1 MKQFAESEY
10 EKQYYKKGTDW
21 VWSGSG
27 MFNDSVF
34 FKDRPKVSVPK
45 KSLYLLVDVSGSM
58 FGDFDGR
65 GNSLL
70 DHLVGYLPVIAKDFS
85 GQVWW
90 MSNGIL
96 HWQKGTGYNL
106 DPSIDGKE
114 AKSELSLFK
123 GMDAAKASMYLR
135 QVKGARGAGGGTT
148 FNHELQLIQALREKE
163 KNNAPII
170 CLTDGEID
178 NVITRYSW
186 PVGSKDKVDG
196 KLPPNTYFMT
206 DPNGISYMKSEG
218 YSEDPRPDYFNYE
231 KNIQYYD
238 VTENGKYKTKNS
250 R

>member
-1 MKQFAESEY
+1 
-10 EKQYYKKGTDW
+10 
-21 VWSGSG
+21 
-27 MFNDSVF
+27 
-34 FKDRPKVSVPK
+34 
-45 KSLYLLVDVSGSM
+45 M